1 MSLETGLALAAFVV
15 ALLLAVLRWR
25 RLR

>member
-1 MSLETGLALAAFVV
+1 VSLETGLALAGCAA

>member
-25 RLR
+25 RVR